1 VNKLIISMRYFL
13 IGREYYKAIDAME
26 FAISYHTG
34 LRKDGITPE
43 FQHQVSI
50 AHYLRTLQLDDIE
63 ERAIILAFTH
73 DLSEPPYNISSDI
86 ISKKYGLDIGKS
98 QWLITKKNNDVQKTE
113 ADYFNQM
120 DGDLLTV
127 IVKGADKINNM
138 QTMQGVFDDIKQR
151 EHIRITR
158 ERVIPML
165 KKARRKFPKY
175 ESALEN
181 MKFVLN
187 GQIELI
193 NHIHG

>member
-1 VNKLIISMRYFL
+1 MRYFL